1 MNILKTKYKR
11 IIDSR
16 KNTFCFSFTN
26 ALLLL
31 LVCYFTDNNKY
42 SILSGPSVGQRIEQ
56 FKAVSCV
63 PNDPLLEEYVFVNIA
78 YDRQLVPVHDE
89 YGFSKGVIDITDREK
104 LNRFLSQLNNNHK
117 YILMDVLL
125 SDKYQ
130 SEHDSLLISSLLKTE
145 RISISRSSTTNLI
158 DGCLIKK
165 AGYTD
170 YSTDISET
178 NFVKYEFVKDG
189 ELTMPLMVYQ
199 SLEPQSSI
207 YEMGPIYWS
216 NWHFYWNSLT
226 LRFPIKL
233 WDSYIN
239 KEGADF
245 ENFHEKRI
253 LNLGADILDLGVDIP
268 SLVKDKIVVIG
279 DFTENDIH
287 DTYLGKM
294 AGPVIN
300 INALEAL
307 RNNELEIPWSL
318 ISFLVIFYL
327 LISYLML
334 RNSISTDKI
343 LDKLH
348 INKTGVKYLLSF
360 IGYSFLFSMIGG
372 VIYLICGIDINVLI
386 PTIWFTFLRG
396 LTNKIAALCTSR
408 N

>member
-11 IIDSR
+11 IVDSR
-16 KNTFCFSFTN
+16 KNTFCFSFIN

-56 FKAVSCV
+56 FKAASDIG
-63 PNDPLLEEYVFVNIA
+63 NDPILDEYVFVNIA
-78 YDRQLVPVHDE
+78 YDRQLVPVYDE

-104 LNRFLSQLNNNHK
+104 LILFLNQLNNNHR
-117 YILMDVLL
+117 YVLLDVLL

-130 SEHDSLLISSLLKTE
+130 SEHDSLLVISLLNTK

-158 DGCLIKK
+158 DERLKDK

-178 NFVKYEFVKDG
+178 NFVKYEFIKDG
-189 ELTMPLMVYQ
+189 ETTMPLMAFQ
-199 SLEPQSSI
+199 TLEPHSCV
-207 YEMGPIYWS
+207 YTFGPIYWA

-233 WDSYIN
+233 WNSYIN
-239 KEGADF
+239 KDGTNL
-245 ENFHEKRI
+245 ENFQEKRI
-253 LNLGADILDLGVDIP
+253 LNLGADILDLEVDIP
-268 SLVKDKIVVIG
+268 SLVNDKIVVIG

-287 DTYLGKM
+287 DTYLGKI
-294 AGPVIN
+294 AGPIIN
-300 INALEAL
+300 LNAFVAL
-307 RNNELEIPWSL
+307 QNNELEIPWAL
-318 ISFLVIFYL
+318 IFFLVTFYVM
-327 LISYLML
+327 ISYLML
-334 RNSISTDKI
+334 RSPISTDRL

-348 INKTGVKYLLSF
+348 MNRTSIKYVLSF
-360 IGYSFLFSMIGG
+360 IGYSFIFTMVSGS
-372 VIYLICGIDINVLI
+372 IYLICGIDINVLI

-396 LTNKIAALCTSR
+396 LTNKLAAL
-408 N
+408 